1 MRPSSAH
8 SAILPKPK
16 FTLDLTEKALKILM
30 YPQENILG
38 GNFFSAKMQVLESVP
53 AILLKTNSTRGIIWH
68 EFWKTPLFNIS
79 ENFLRGIT
87 VIPFIQE
94 VVTLLKMTCLEL
106 YSYIELTFR
115 SKENF
120 NCVTD
125 NAYIWMPMSIPI
137 PMQRYR
143 CQDFKMAFCRFIGDH
158 LLCFVE
164 LLNDF

>member
-1 MRPSSAH
+1 
-8 SAILPKPK
+8 
-16 FTLDLTEKALKILM
+16 M

-68 EFWKTPLFNIS
+68 GFWKPPLFNIS

-115 SKENF
+115 SKENL

-125 NAYIWMPMSIPI
+125 NAYIWMPMSIPM